1 MKKITL
7 ILLFIFTLS
16 SCDAIKEYFSSSDS
30 KAKET
35 DKKSESS
42 MDVEET
48 LYILGLDIGRSLQV
62 FSLESD
68 ELELVLQGLKDYH
81 TEDRKALDEKLNKN
95 RNNIR
100 TLATQRKAVADAE
113 NLKKGKEYFDKYT
126 KKSDVKTT
134 ESGLAY
140 KIIEPGSAEKP
151 LPTSTVTVNYKGSLI
166 DGTVFDSSY
175 DRGKPATFPLNRVI
189 KGWGEGIRLI
199 GKGGKIEL
207 VIPSTLGYGTR
218 GTGRIPGN
226 SLLIFEVELLDIDNT
241 PKPVSKP
248 KPSPVKIVP
257 SK

>member
-1 MKKITL
+1 MKKVTI
-7 ILLFIFTLS
+7 ILLFVLTLS
-16 SCDAIKEYFSSSDS
+16 SCDAIKEYFSSSKSKENEDS
-30 KAKET
+30 K
-35 DKKSESS
+35 KSDSS
-42 MDVEET
+42 LDVEDT
-48 LYILGLDIGRSLQV
+48 LYLLGLDIGRSLQV

-81 TEDRKALDEKLNKN
+81 TKDRKSLDERLGKD

-113 NLKKGKEYFDKYT
+113 NLSKGKEYFDKYS

-140 KIIEPGSAEKP
+140 KIIEPGSSEKP
-151 LPTSTVTVNYKGSLI
+151 LPTSTVTVNYKGTLI

-175 DRGKPATFPLNRVI
+175 DRGKPATFALNRVI
-189 KGWGEGIRLI
+189 KGWGEGMQLI

-207 VIPSTLGYGTR
+207 VVPASLGYGVR
-218 GTGRIPGN
+218 GAGSIPGN

-241 PKPVSKP
+241 PKPVAKP